1 MDQLRILAK
10 TPYHPNWPFAAHTDT
25 NTSLAAEVKKALI
38 NLDQANLLNQ
48 VGVEGF
54 TDAEGEQLLFLKEQ
68 VEFE

>member
-1 MDQLRILAK
+1 
-10 TPYHPNWPFAAHTDT
+10 
-25 NTSLAAEVKKALI
+25 
-38 NLDQANLLNQ
+38 